1 MLFEGDI
8 HHRERGLLIGGHPP
22 ILTEVLKE
30 IRETYDEAGK
40 DMGKILHD
48 VIFSLETQ
56 LENQNEDIRTFLVRA
71 YRTEKDFENAKAT
84 LLDDGI
90 IHEAEAVEM
99 AKGVLTRNG
108 TYVRTKVLSS
118 DDEVCRIFRRDIT
131 VTEET

>member
-1 MLFEGDI
+1 
-8 HHRERGLLIGGHPP
+8 
-22 ILTEVLKE
+22 
-30 IRETYDEAGK
+30 
-40 DMGKILHD
+40 MGKILHD